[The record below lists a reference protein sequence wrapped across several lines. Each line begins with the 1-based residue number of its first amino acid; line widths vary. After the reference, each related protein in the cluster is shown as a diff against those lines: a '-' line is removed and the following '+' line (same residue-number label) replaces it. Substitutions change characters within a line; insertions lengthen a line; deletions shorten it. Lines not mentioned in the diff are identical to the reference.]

1 MHPPIGDGVGWTS
14 VRGQILTVAFA
25 AGGADFTP
33 ATGFVPAG
41 EGGSAAGLALLGDE
55 VRAAVAD
62 RLARCRRTGEPF
74 TGVVAGV
81 LVTVDAHAGTP
92 HPGTGS
98 FRTGFDAT
106 IGEPLVTLPSS

>member
-1 MHPPIGDGVGWTS
+1 MDQRPRADPHRG
-14 VRGQILTVAFA
+14 VRGRRRGLHAGDRVR
-25 AGGADFTP
+25 AGG
-33 ATGFVPAG
+33 GRRV
-41 EGGSAAGLALLGDE
+41 AAGLALLGDE